1 MIYDGKN
8 INVNS
13 MQLSASVNCFGI
25 ERVTRTQTDKFGN
38 EILTEN
44 ETVGK
49 KWVIQPKFETPM
61 LNFND
66 KGVHPITNAD
76 SNLSLPA
83 FASASVPRGMWHQFG
98 VIPETPD
105 KGVFLE
111 IGDIPANWLKN
122 HYEVINNN
130 SEYNDQNASTNG
142 ANLHKKVKPLT
153 DVVKFTPQE
162 SSARLGEL
170 ADSRTV
176 KEAVVAVPYI
186 VEYTTAGGEFATQR
200 KKFINIPQ
208 DRINASLSD
217 AIGSADGDSL
227 DAAGP
232 SIRRQID
239 KMQNYIFP
247 PQFDFLNNQQI
258 DPIAMYIFEFEYTF
272 DKDDLSY
279 IWQNIAPRNYKKI
292 TYQEASVSHELMDTE
307 LLSERNLM
315 ENENLRWMVFKVKQR
330 SQTNYSDLIIPQVG
344 QSAGNQLTNSDT
356 SKEDYNIA
364 FNWPYDY
371 LSFVELIK
379 IDAQVLYKNS
389 NISGSSNNGAN

>member
-25 ERVTRTQTDKFGN
+25 ERVVRTQTDKFGN

-66 KGVHPITNAD
+66 GGVHPITDAD
-76 SNLSLPA
+76 SNLTLPV
-83 FASASVPRGMWHQFG
+83 FASASVSRGMWHQFG

-130 SEYNDQNASTNG
+130 SEYNNQDAPTNG
-142 ANLHKKVKPLT
+142 AGLHKKVKPLT

-162 SSARLGEL
+162 SSARLGEI
-170 ADSRTV
+170 ADSRTI
-176 KEAVVAVPYI
+176 KEAVIAIPYI
-186 VEYTTAGGEFATQR
+186 VEYTSTSGEESAQR
-200 KKFINIPQ
+200 KRFINIPAE
-208 DRINASLSD
+208 RVEASLDS
-217 AIGSADGDSL
+217 AIGGAQGDSL
-227 DAAGP
+227 TSAGP
-232 SIRRQID
+232 SIRRQVT
-239 KMQNYIFP
+239 KMQDYVFP
-247 PQFDFLNNQQI
+247 PQFDFLSNKNI
-258 DPIAMYIFEFEYTF
+258 DPIVMYIFEFEYTF
-272 DKDDLSY
+272 DRDDLSY
-279 IWQNIAPRNYKKI
+279 IWQNLAPRKYKKI
-292 TYQEASVSHELMDTE
+292 TKQVASIAHELVDTE
-307 LLSERNLM
+307 LLCERNLM
-315 ENENLRWMVFKVKQR
+315 ENENLRWMVFKVKQK
-330 SQTNYSDLIIPQVG
+330 SQTTYSDLITPQVG
-344 QSAGNQLTNSDT
+344 QSAGTQLTEDT
-356 SKEDYNIA
+356 SESSYKIEY
-364 FNWPYDY
+364 NWPYDY

-379 IDAQVLYKNS
+379 IDAEVLYHNPMR
-389 NISGSSNNGAN
+389 SGSSGGGSY